1 MRNSDESVNRILGLK
16 GKVVHIEIHVQY
28 SSDPG
33 YLLVASLGKRDES
46 LMKNIVKTI
55 EPYGF
60 NSLLVNFAI
69 HKSFKSSHNPS
80 KSHAEEMLDKICND
94 LVSQIDDGKKPGLFG
109 FLKKGKKK
117 VDEDEKTDKIEQADK
132 TEKEERGSSNSEI
145 SDNRY
150 ISSEPPK
157 VESKY
162 KSEHILTGKGPFA
175 DKYPEFEEKKKTPST
190 FNTKNVYEN
199 EEIKRMQEAERKK
212 REQEHQQKHVEKPT
226 GEFNPYAI
234 LGLKKDVS
242 CDEVKVKFKELI
254 KKNNLSGIVNM
265 TLQEKESKEAI
276 VRDIIK
282 AKDMIYKEKGC
293 LK

>member
-1 MRNSDESVNRILGLK
+1 MRNNDESINRILGLK

-28 SSDPG
+28 SDSG
-33 YLLVASLGKRDES
+33 YLLIASLGKRDES
-46 LMKNIVKTI
+46 LMKKIVKAI

-60 NSLLVNFAI
+60 NSLLVNFSI
-69 HKSFKSSHNPS
+69 HKSFKNSPNPS
-80 KSHAEEMLDKICND
+80 KSHAEELLDGICND
-94 LVSQIDDGKKPGLFG
+94 LVGQINDEKKSGLFG
-109 FLKKGKKK
+109 FLKKEKKK
-117 VDEDEKTDKIEQADK
+117 VDENKKTVN
-132 TEKEERGSSNSEI
+132 TEKADETVTGERGSYNSAI

-150 ISSEPPK
+150 VPSEPPK
-157 VESKY
+157 VEPKY
-162 KSEHILTGKGPFA
+162 KSEHILNGKGPFA
-175 DKYPEFEEKKKTPST
+175 DKYPEFEEKKKTQST

-212 REQEHQQKHVEKPT
+212 REQEHQKKHVEKPT

-234 LGLKKDVS
+234 LELKRDVS

-282 AKDMIYKEKGC
+282 AKDMIFKEKGC
-293 LK
+293 SK